1 MDENVQ
7 QINQRDVCH
16 SESVG
21 TLIYNERVEQCIGLV
36 NLCDGLMSVGNLS
49 RIESGTRETDESII
63 KRLTDRLGM
72 AFEDEGVYMANDDY
86 EEWQRRWK
94 IIDAIECLRIDEA
107 IELIDKYEHLYSD
120 NIVRKQFAKVMR
132 IQCRTCTEN
141 YADMNREMIE
151 ETARLYREA
160 LVLTIPIKALKY
172 VRRFMLSIDEVDI
185 VLEYHFYNQ
194 MEQGGT
200 DDIEPYEEILKYL
213 GNSRFSLSAKAKLY
227 PKTVV
232 YMYRILTYGRTVR
245 DMFLNTDTKQLDKLY
260 QYCEEA
266 LDVLRE
272 KAVRYYFTEILEI
285 RKVFLENGYGG
296 DERDALLRQTE
307 EWLSAIHMLCSE
319 YNVWEYTV
327 NSCYFYK
334 ENSVYNIGMVV
345 KTRRTMLGMTMK
357 NLYEGI
363 CSEKTLRNLEHNRAG
378 THRDIA
384 EDLLARLGLPAGYQ
398 RMGIITNKR
407 KTIELYGRWKSLSR
421 EFKYEECREVMNE
434 LERQLP
440 PHMIN
445 RQFIGLGKAIA
456 AYGLKEMDYRTYIDR
471 MCKSLSETVSV
482 DKILASDNVYLSN
495 NEKRM
500 LFQISA
506 KYKYNGD
513 DASAFKYMEPIYK
526 RLINC
531 NDVEI
536 QENIKDYYFY
546 MTYIASIL
554 GSLGKYQ
561 ESDDISRKVIKGQLM
576 YGDISELYCNLSSMA
591 WNSDRQYKNKKA
603 YNDSL
608 YQCMLWS
615 QMCKDK
621 FFEERYKMRMNYLV
635 IS

>member
-36 NLCDGLMSVGNLS
+36 NLCDGLMSMGNLS
-49 RIESGTRETDESII
+49 KIESGTRETDASII

-72 AFEDEGVYMANDDY
+72 AFEDEGAYMTNDDY

-107 IELIDKYEHLYSD
+107 IELIDKYEQLYSD

-160 LVLTIPIKALKY
+160 LELTIPIKALKH

-194 MEQGGT
+194 MEQGGST
-200 DDIEPYEEILKYL
+200 DIELYEEILKYL

-232 YMYRILTYGRTVR
+232 YMYRILIYGRTVR

-296 DERDALLRQTE
+296 DERDALLRQTG

-334 ENSVYNIGMVV
+334 ENSVYNIGTVV

-357 NLYEGI
+357 NLYDGI
-363 CSEKTLRNLEHNRAG
+363 CSEKTLRSLEHNKVG

-384 EDLLARLGLPAGYQ
+384 EELLEKLGLPAGYQ
-398 RMGIITNKR
+398 RMGIITDKR
-407 KTIELYGRWKSLSR
+407 DTIELYSEWKRFIR
-421 EFKYEECREVMNE
+421 EFKYAECHEIMDE
-434 LERQLP
+434 LEAQLP

-445 RQFIGLGKAIA
+445 RQFIELGKAIA
-456 AYGLKEMDYRTYIDR
+456 SYGLKEMDYRTYIDR

-536 QENIKDYYFY
+536 QENIKDWDFY
-546 MTYIASIL
+546 MTYIASVL

-561 ESDDISRKVIKGQLM
+561 ESDNISKKVIKGQLM
-576 YGDISELYCNLSSMA
+576 YGRICELHCNLSGIA
-591 WNSDRQYKNKKA
+591 WNANKEHENKKA
-603 YNDSL
+603 YNDRL

-615 QMCKDK
+615 QMCNDT
-621 FFEERYKMRMNYLV
+621 FFEKRYVIRM
-635 IS
+635 S

>member
-1 MDENVQ
+1 MDGNVQ
-7 QINQRDVCH
+7 QINQRNVCH

-21 TLIYNERVEQCIGLV
+21 TLIYNERMGQSVGLSS
-36 NLCDGLMSVGNLS
+36 LCDGLMSVGNLS
-49 RIESGTRETDESII
+49 RIESGTRETDASII

-72 AFEDEGVYMANDDY
+72 AFEDEGAYMANDDY

-107 IELIDKYEHLYSD
+107 IELIGKYEHLYSD

-194 MEQGGT
+194 MEQGGST
-200 DDIEPYEEILKYL
+200 DIELYEEILKYL

-232 YMYRILTYGRTVR
+232 YMYRILTYGRTDR
-245 DMFLNTDTKQLDKLY
+245 DMFLNTGTKQLDKLY

-296 DERDALLRQTE
+296 DERVALLRQTE
-307 EWLSAIHMLCSE
+307 EWLSAIHMLCIE

-334 ENSVYNIGMVV
+334 ENSVYNIGTVV

-445 RQFIGLGKAIA
+445 RQFIGLGKAIV

-471 MCKSLSETVSV
+471 LCKSLGETMGVDRILSSE
-482 DKILASDNVYLSN
+482 DVYLSN

-513 DASAFKYMEPIYK
+513 EKSALKYMEPIYR

-531 NDVEI
+531 TDVEV
-536 QENIKDYYFY
+536 QENIRDWNFY
-546 MTYIASIL
+546 MTYTASIL
-554 GSLGKYQ
+554 GSLEKYD
-561 ESDDISRKVIKGQLM
+561 ESDVISRRVIKGQLM
-576 YGDISELYCNLSSMA
+576 YGDMSELYCNLSSIA
-591 WNSDRQYKNKKA
+591 WNANHRNENKKA
-603 YNDSL
+603 YNDNL

-615 QMCKDK
+615 QMCKDS
-621 FFEERYKMRMNYLV
+621 FFEERYRTRMNYLP

>member
-1 MDENVQ
+1 MDGNVQ
-7 QINQRDVCH
+7 QINQRNVCH

-21 TLIYNERVEQCIGLV
+21 TLIYNERMGQSVGLSS
-36 NLCDGLMSVGNLS
+36 LCDGLMSVGNLS
-49 RIESGTRETDESII
+49 RIESGTRETDASII

-72 AFEDEGVYMANDDY
+72 AFEDEGAYMANDDY

-194 MEQGGT
+194 MEQGGST
-200 DDIEPYEEILKYL
+200 DIELYEEILKYL

-296 DERDALLRQTE
+296 DGRDALLRQTE
-307 EWLSAIHMLCSE
+307 EWLSAIHMLCIE

-334 ENSVYNIGMVV
+334 ENSVYNIGTVV

-445 RQFIGLGKAIA
+445 RQFIGLGKAIV

-471 MCKSLSETVSV
+471 LCRSLGETMDVDRILSSE
-482 DKILASDNVYLSN
+482 DVYLSN

-513 DASAFKYMEPIYK
+513 EKSALKYMEPIYR

-531 NDVEI
+531 TDVEV
-536 QENIKDYYFY
+536 QENIRDWNFY
-546 MTYIASIL
+546 MTYTASIL
-554 GSLGKYQ
+554 GSLEKYD
-561 ESDDISRKVIKGQLM
+561 ESDVISRRVIKGQLM
-576 YGDISELYCNLSSMA
+576 YGDMSELYCNLSSIA
-591 WNSDRQYKNKKA
+591 WNANHRNENKKA
-603 YNDSL
+603 YNDNL

-615 QMCKDK
+615 QMCKDS
-621 FFEERYKMRMNYLV
+621 FFEERYRTRMNYLP

>member
-1 MDENVQ
+1 MDGNVQ
-7 QINQRDVCH
+7 QINQRNVCH

-36 NLCDGLMSVGNLS
+36 NLCDGLMSMGNLS
-49 RIESGTRETDESII
+49 KIESGTRETDASII

-72 AFEDEGVYMANDDY
+72 EFEDEGAYMTNDDY

-107 IELIDKYEHLYSD
+107 IELIDKYEQLYSD

-160 LVLTIPIKALKY
+160 LELTIPIKALKH
-172 VRRFMLSIDEVDI
+172 VIRFMLSIDEVDI

-194 MEQGGT
+194 MEQGGST
-200 DDIEPYEEILKYL
+200 DIELYEEILRYL

-327 NSCYFYK
+327 SSCYFYK

-357 NLYEGI
+357 DLYEGI
-363 CSEKTLRNLEHNRAG
+363 CSEKTLRSLEHNKVG

-384 EDLLARLGLPAGYQ
+384 EELLEKLGLPAGYQ

-407 KTIELYGRWKSLSR
+407 DTIELYSEWKRLIR
-421 EFKYEECREVMNE
+421 EFEYAECREIMDE
-434 LERQLP
+434 LEAQLP

-445 RQFIGLGKAIA
+445 RQFIELGRAIA
-456 AYGLKEMDYRTYIDR
+456 SYGLKEIDYRTYIDR
-471 MCKSLSETVSV
+471 MCESLSETVSV

-513 DASAFKYMEPIYK
+513 DASAFKYVEPIYK
-526 RLINC
+526 RLINY

-536 QENIKDYYFY
+536 QENIKDWDFY
-546 MTYIASIL
+546 MTYISSVL

-561 ESDDISRKVIKGQLM
+561 ESDNISRRVIKGQLM
-576 YGDISELYCNLSSMA
+576 YGRICELHCNLSSIA
-591 WNSDRQYKNKKA
+591 WNANKEHENKKA
-603 YNDSL
+603 YNDRL

-615 QMCKDK
+615 QMCNDT
-621 FFEERYKMRMNYLV
+621 FFEKRYVIRM
-635 IS
+635 S